1 MWLLD
6 RTAALLAA
14 LCSAF
19 DVTPD
24 SVQMHKRARRADR
37 SGAYYLALCRA
48 MGTLIRRP

>member
-6 RTAALLAA
+6 RTAALLEA

-24 SVQMHKRARRADR
+24 SVLMHKRARLADR
-37 SGAYYLALCRA
+37 SGAYYLALCRG